1 MSELMTTIC
10 NSIIA
15 ILTAIS
21 QFDITHI
28 DPNRLAQAAQVT
40 ADLARIIYTAINIA
54 VVVLGV

>member
-1 MSELMTTIC
+1 MEQIITALC
-10 NSIIA
+10 DGIIA

-21 QFDITHI
+21 KFDITQI

-40 ADLARIIYTAINIA
+40 ADVARIIYTAINIA

>member
-21 QFDITHI
+21 QFDITLV
-28 DPNRLAQAAQVT
+28 DPQRLAMSAQVI
-40 ADLARIIYTAINIA
+40 ADTARIIYRAVNIA
-54 VVVLGV
+54 IVVFGL

>member
-1 MSELMTTIC
+1 MEQIMTAIC
-10 NSIIA
+10 DGIIA

-21 QFDITHI
+21 QFDITQI

-40 ADLARIIYTAINIA
+40 ADIARIIYTAINIA

>member
-1 MSELMTTIC
+1 MEQIMTTIC

-21 QFDITHI
+21 QFDITQI

-54 VVVLGV
+54 LVVLGV